1 VTLWIAARRLLLQ
14 TVYDDLR
21 ERGLLQRIGPQD
33 FAELVCLA
41 SMEPAVPGLTSD
53 AEPLTELHYALDN
66 DGTSSDESDN
76 CSFGDDF

>member
-33 FAELVCLA
+33 FAELICLA
-41 SMEPAVPGLTSD
+41 SMEPAVPRLSSD

-66 DGTSSDESDN
+66 DGTSSDTDSG
-76 CSFGDDF
+76 CSFGGDF